1 MMDDARRPSRVL
13 DAETEH
19 AIKNHLA
26 VIAGFCELLI
36 ADTPPEDPRHADLQE
51 MNRSA
56 RALIAL
62 FRTDSHP
69 EAP

>member
-1 MMDDARRPSRVL
+1 MEDAARPVRVI
-13 DAETEH
+13 DPETEH
-19 AIKNHLA
+19 TIKNHLA

-62 FRTDSHP
+62 FKRDPHG
-69 EAP
+69 